1 MNTAMAAVD
10 AHPVRLVVED
20 DLQRNRLTV
29 FFRLFLAIPHLI
41 WISLWTI
48 GMIFVVI
55 VQWFVT
61 LIVGSP
67 APTLHRWTRAYLR
80 YGTHL
85 NAYLYLVANP
95 YPGFTGEE
103 GEYPIDLKL
112 PEPGPQTRWKTLLR
126 LFLAM
131 PALILASALGGGFSI
146 GVGTA
151 RSNGSTQYST
161 AGSRGAL
168 SLTCA
173 VLGWFAILAR
183 GRMPK
188 GLRDASAY
196 GIGYGAQALSY
207 LLLVTDRYPDADP
220 TAMLSQVDRPPEHPV
235 RLVGNADDLRFSRL
249 TVFFRLLLAVP
260 HIVWLLLWGIV
271 AFFAVIF
278 QWLVTLVRG
287 TPARGLH
294 AFIARYV
301 RYTLH
306 VYAFLYL
313 VANPFPGFTGEQGRY
328 PIDLV
333 VPEPARQNRWK
344 TGFRLILA
352 IPAFLVSAA
361 LGYGL
366 GIAAVLTWFVALAR
380 GAAPWGLRNYSA
392 YSLRYQAQV
401 NAYVTL
407 LTDAYPHAS
416 PLEGAGAPQDDFAE
430 ATVAA

>member
-1 MNTAMAAVD
+1 MNTAVD
-10 AHPVRLVVED
+10 AHPVQIVVKD
-20 DLQRNRLTV
+20 DLDRNRLTV
-29 FFRLFLAIPHLI
+29 FFRVILAIPHLI

-61 LIVGSP
+61 LIAGSP

-95 YPGFTGEE
+95 YPAFTGEE
-103 GEYPIDLKL
+103 GQYPIDLRL

-126 LFLAM
+126 LFLAI
-131 PALILASALGGGFSI
+131 PALVLASALGGGFSL
-146 GVGTA
+146 GYGSSRGNGGT
-151 RSNGSTQYST
+151 RYSA

-168 SLTCA
+168 SATCA
-173 VLGWFAILAR
+173 ILGWFAILAR

-196 GIGYGAQALSY
+196 GIGYGAQALAY

-220 TAMLSQVDRPPEHPV
+220 TAMLHDVDRPPEHVV

-260 HIVWLLLWGIV
+260 HIVWLLLWGI
-271 AFFAVIF
+271 ATFFAVIANWF
-278 QWLVTLVRG
+278 VTLFRG
-287 TPARGLH
+287 TPAGGLH
-294 AFIARYV
+294 AFITRYV
-301 RYTLH
+301 RYQLH
-306 VYAFLYL
+306 VYAFLFL

-328 PIDLV
+328 PIDLI
-333 VPEPARQNRWK
+333 VPQPARQNRWK

-352 IPAFLVSAA
+352 IPAYLVSAA

-366 GIAAVLTWFVALAR
+366 AVAAFLTWFVALAR

-416 PLEGAGAPQDDFAE
+416 PLEGAAAPQDDFAE

>member
-20 DLQRNRLTV
+20 DLERNRLTV
-29 FFRLFLAIPHLI
+29 FFRLILAIPQLI
-41 WISLWTI
+41 WISIWTI

-55 VQWFVT
+55 VNWFVT
-61 LIVGSP
+61 LIAGSP
-67 APTLHRWTRAYLR
+67 APTLHRWTCAYLR

-112 PEPGPQTRWKTLLR
+112 PEPGPQKRWKTLLR
-126 LFLAM
+126 LFLAI
-131 PALILASALGGGFSI
+131 PALVLASALGGWFS
-146 GVGTA
+146 VGYGSS
-151 RSNGSTQYST
+151 RGNGGTRYSA

-196 GIGYGAQALSY
+196 GIGYGAQALAY

-220 TAMLSQVDRPPEHPV
+220 TAMLHEVDRPPEHVV
-235 RLVGNADDLRFSRL
+235 RLVGNADDLRFSRV

-271 AFFAVIF
+271 TVFAVVANWF
-278 QWLVTLVRG
+278 VTLFRG

-294 AFIARYV
+294 GFITRYV

-306 VYAFLYL
+306 VYAFVYL
-313 VANPFPGFTGEQGRY
+313 VANPFPGFTGEEGLY

-333 VPEPARQNRWK
+333 VPEPTRQNRWK

-352 IPAFLVSAA
+352 FPAFLVSAA

-366 GIAAVLTWFVALAR
+366 LVAAVLTWFVALAR

-392 YSLRYQAQV
+392 YALRYQAQV

-416 PLEGAGAPQDDFAE
+416 PLEGAPEPQDDFAE
-430 ATVAA
+430 AAAA

>member
-1 MNTAMAAVD
+1 MNTAVD
-10 AHPVRLVVED
+10 AHPVRIVVED
-20 DLQRNRLTV
+20 DLHRNRLTV
-29 FFRLFLAIPHLI
+29 FFRLILAIPHLI

-48 GMIFVVI
+48 GIFFVVV

-61 LIVGSP
+61 LITGSP
-67 APTLHRWTRAYLR
+67 AATLHRWTRAYLR

-95 YPGFTGEE
+95 YPAFSGEE
-103 GEYPIDLKL
+103 GQYPIDLEL
-112 PEPGPQTRWKTLLR
+112 PEPGPQSRWKTLLR
-126 LFLAM
+126 LFLAI
-131 PALILASALGGGFSI
+131 PALILASALGGGVSVNF
-146 GVGTA
+146 GTS
-151 RSNGSTQYST
+151 RGGNSRYSS

-196 GIGYGAQALSY
+196 GIGYGAQSLAY

-220 TAMLSQVDRPPEHPV
+220 TAMLHEVDRPPEHVV

-249 TVFFRLLLAVP
+249 TVFFRILLAVP

-271 AFFAVIF
+271 TFFAVIANWF
-278 QWLVTLVRG
+278 VTLFRG

-294 AFIARYV
+294 AFITRYV
-301 RYTLH
+301 RYQLH

-328 PIDLV
+328 PIDLI
-333 VPEPARQNRWK
+333 VPEPLRQNRWK

-366 GIAAVLTWFVALAR
+366 LVAAVLTWFVALAR

-416 PLEGAGAPQDDFAE
+416 PLEGAAAPQDDFAE
-430 ATVAA
+430 AAVA

>member
-1 MNTAMAAVD
+1 MNTAMD
-10 AHPVRLVVED
+10 AHPVQLMVKD
-20 DLQRNRLTV
+20 DLDRSRLTV

-41 WISLWTI
+41 WITLWTL

-55 VQWFVT
+55 VNWFVT

-67 APTLHRWTRAYLR
+67 SPTLHRWTRAYLR

-95 YPGFTGEE
+95 YPAFSGEE
-103 GEYPIDLKL
+103 GQYPIDLKL
-112 PEPGPQTRWKTLLR
+112 PEPGPQERWKTLLR
-126 LFLAM
+126 LFLAI
-131 PALILASALGGGFSI
+131 PALVLASALGGGFSFNF
-146 GVGTA
+146 GTS
-151 RSNGSTQYST
+151 RGGNSRYST
-161 AGSRGAL
+161 AGTRGAL
-168 SLTCA
+168 SGTCA

-196 GIGYGAQALSY
+196 GIGYGAQSLAY

-220 TAMLSQVDRPPEHPV
+220 TAMLHDVDRPPEHVV

-271 AFFAVIF
+271 TFFAVIANWF
-278 QWLVTLVRG
+278 VTLFSG
-287 TPARGLH
+287 TPASGLH
-294 AFIARYV
+294 AFITRYV
-301 RYTLH
+301 RYQLH

-313 VANPFPGFTGEQGRY
+313 VANPFPGFTGEAGSY

-344 TGFRLILA
+344 TGFRIILA
-352 IPAFLVSAA
+352 IPALLVSTA

-366 GIAAVLTWFVALAR
+366 FIAAVLTWFVALAR

-392 YSLRYQAQV
+392 YSLRYQAQA
-401 NAYVTL
+401 NAYLAL

-416 PLEGAGAPQDDFAE
+416 PLEGADGPDDDFAE
-430 ATVAA
+430 ATAGA

>member
-1 MNTAMAAVD
+1 MNTAMAA
-10 AHPVRLVVED
+10 HPVQIVVKD
-20 DLQRNRLTV
+20 DLERSRLTV
-29 FFRLFLAIPHLI
+29 FFRLILAIPHLI
-41 WISLWTI
+41 WISLWTL
-48 GMIFVVI
+48 GMIVV
-55 VQWFVT
+55 VVANWFVT
-61 LIVGSP
+61 LIAGSP
-67 APTLHRWTRAYLR
+67 SPRLHGWTRAYLR

-95 YPGFTGEE
+95 YPAFTGEQ
-103 GEYPIDLKL
+103 GEYPIDLEL
-112 PEPGPQTRWKTLLR
+112 PEPGPQKRWKTLLR
-126 LFLAM
+126 LFLAI
-131 PALILASALGGGFSI
+131 PALVLASALGGGFT
-146 GVGTA
+146 VGF
-151 RSNGSTQYST
+151 GSSRGNSGTRYSS

-168 SLTCA
+168 SATCA
-173 VLGWFAILAR
+173 ILGWFAILAR

-196 GIGYGAQALSY
+196 GIGYGAQALAY

-220 TAMLSQVDRPPEHPV
+220 TAMLHGVDRPPQHVV

-260 HIVWLLLWGIV
+260 HIVWLLLWGI
-271 AFFAVIF
+271 ATFFAVVANWF
-278 QWLVTLVRG
+278 VTLFGG
-287 TPARGLH
+287 TPASGLH

-301 RYTLH
+301 RYQLH
-306 VYAFLYL
+306 VLAFLYL
-313 VANPFPGFTGEQGRY
+313 VANPFPGFTGESGRY

-333 VPEPARQNRWK
+333 VPQPAPQNRWK

-352 IPAFLVSAA
+352 VPTFFVSAA

-366 GIAAVLTWFVALAR
+366 AVAAFLTWFVALAR

-416 PLEGAGAPQDDFAE
+416 PLEGAAAPQDDFAE
-430 ATVAA
+430 ATAAA